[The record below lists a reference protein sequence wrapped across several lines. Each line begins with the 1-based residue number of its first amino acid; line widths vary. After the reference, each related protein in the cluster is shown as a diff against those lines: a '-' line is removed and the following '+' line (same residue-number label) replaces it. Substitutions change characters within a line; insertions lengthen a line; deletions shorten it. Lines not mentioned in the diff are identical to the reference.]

1 MKLISSPFLSAS
13 LVILQS
19 SCASHLHEHFTA
31 SKFDSRVY
39 KKVYNDSLQVYLQF
53 PGDVAFETSP
63 KKAEKKIKQTKG
75 CFGKLVRDQ
84 KDILLWGETVIEPHY
99 AFVVSVYSDVIE
111 TPASRPCEQVFD
123 SVAVAGGYIFRI
135 KALNADPKY
144 RDNYIKDLEKVLSL
158 IQTGE
163 DYPQIH

>member
-1 MKLISSPFLSAS
+1 ML
-13 LVILQS
+13 S
-19 SCASHLHEHFTA
+19 SCASPLHEHFA
-31 SKFDSRVY
+31 VSKFDSRVY

-111 TPASRPCEQVFD
+111 TPTSRPCEQVFD
-123 SVAVAGGYIFRI
+123 STAVAGGYTFRI
-135 KALNADPKY
+135 TALNADPKY

-158 IQTGE
+158 IQAGK
-163 DYPQIH
+163 DYPEIY